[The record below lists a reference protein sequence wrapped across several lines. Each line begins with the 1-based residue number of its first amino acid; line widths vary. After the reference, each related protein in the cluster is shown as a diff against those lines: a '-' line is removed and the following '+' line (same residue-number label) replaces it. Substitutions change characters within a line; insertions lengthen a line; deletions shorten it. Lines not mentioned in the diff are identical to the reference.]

1 MTKKIATLWTD
12 TIIRCDERQ
21 ESKRAIISYGME
33 LLVSTIIGVGLILT
47 VSLLAHEPLAW
58 LFFLFAFVPLRH
70 TAGGYHANTHFQCYL
85 VFTIAFLI
93 GVILGK
99 ILVITNV
106 AVVAIVCFSC
116 VTVFAYSPCV
126 PDNKPISSENRKKN
140 RELSMVI
147 ISLNSLIAIIFF
159 CRNINIS
166 LFNYYFGGVLSASL
180 SLVAA
185 RIKNYLRRIDQ

>member
-33 LLVSTIIGVGLILT
+33 LLVSTIIGVGLILA

-58 LFFLFAFVPLRH
+58 LFFLLAFAPLRH
-70 TAGGYHANTHFQCYL
+70 TAGGYHANSHFQCYL

-99 ILVITNV
+99 ILVITNF

-116 VTVFAYSPCV
+116 VTVIAYSPCV

-140 RELSMVI
+140 RKLSIVI
-147 ISLNSLIAIIFF
+147 ISLDCLIAVVFF
-159 CRNINIS
+159 CGSINIS
-166 LFNYYFGGVLSASL
+166 LFNYYFWGVLSASA
-180 SLVAA
+180 SLLAA
-185 RIKNYLRRIDQ
+185 RINILSRRTN